1 VESPGGHS
9 DPLPE
14 TTATILVCDD
24 EAVMRA
30 LVRAAL
36 EEDGYS
42 IAEARDGD
50 ESLDLIRRL
59 RPDLVILDM
68 MMPGRTG
75 LDVLNELRGD
85 SELSGTPVLM
95 LTAKAQADDR
105 VAAERAG
112 ADRYLSKPFRL
123 AELAAAVAELTGR
136 VR

>member
-1 VESPGGHS
+1 VHS
-9 DPLPE
+9 
-14 TTATILVCDD
+14 TATILVCDD

-68 MMPGRTG
+68 MMPGRSG
-75 LDVLNELRGD
+75 LDVLNELRAD
-85 SELSGTPVLM
+85 PELSGTPVLM